1 MRRAAGAIALALL
14 GAHAAA
20 PAQAEKLVTS
30 LSSHRVMITSNFT
43 GVELTLFGTIETDA
57 GSVGRSGAYSL
68 AVTVTGPRQPVITW
82 RKERIF
88 GIWVNA
94 QYRQFIDPPSYL
106 AVLANRPV
114 EEIAAPDVLRRLQ
127 IGLQQAQLPQRIGV
141 DIGDSTPADPFR
153 AAFLRIKRA
162 QGLYREQANAVTF
175 LTPTLFRTVIPL
187 PANVPIGEYEVDAKL
202 FAAGTLVAQETT
214 AFEIVKA
221 GFEQFV
227 AHAARDYGLLYGLT
241 MMLLSL
247 FTGWL
252 GAIIFRRD

>member
-1 MRRAAGAIALALL
+1 MRRAAAMATALAWLC
-14 GAHAAA
+14 AAAA

-57 GSVGRSGAYSL
+57 ASVGRSGAYSL
-68 AVTVTGPRQPVITW
+68 VVTVAGPRQPVVTW

-88 GIWVNA
+88 GIWANA

-114 EEIAAPDVLRRLQ
+114 EEIAAPDMLRRLQ
-127 IGLQQAQLPQRIGV
+127 VGLQQTQLPQRIGV

-162 QGLYREQANAVTF
+162 EGLYREQANAVTF
-175 LTPTLFRTVIPL
+175 LTPTLFRTAIPL
-187 PANVPIGEYEVDAKL
+187 PANVPIGEYEVDVKL
-202 FAAGTLVAQETT
+202 FAAGTMVAQETT

-227 AHAARDYGLLYGLT
+227 AHAARDHGLLYGLA
-241 MMLLSL
+241 MMFLSL